1 MFGCIFFLVFYLCN
15 IGIMIVLFVKSL
27 KLWSLWIFISE
38 IMINC
43 LNYNIK
49 YLFFK
54 FVLWF
59 LFLMIVFSLYKNY
72 INVFLYVYVDYSKYI
87 IEY

>member
-1 MFGCIFFLVFYLCN
+1 
-15 IGIMIVLFVKSL
+15 MIVLFVKSL

-54 FVLWF
+54 FVLQF

-87 IEY
+87 IEYQVCK